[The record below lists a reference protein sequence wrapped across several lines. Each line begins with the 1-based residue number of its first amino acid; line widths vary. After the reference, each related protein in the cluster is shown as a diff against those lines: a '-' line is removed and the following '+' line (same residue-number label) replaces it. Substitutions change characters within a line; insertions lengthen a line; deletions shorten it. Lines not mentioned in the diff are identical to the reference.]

1 MTKKDIVEVSFNLP
15 ELPADF
21 ATQLSAGIAESRAT
35 TVLGG
40 GMPLLKMAK
49 SGEWLFGQN
58 NVDVQPGSRWVV
70 NIVSLM
76 HGYVCWVDNGPGNK
90 NTKEGEVM
98 VPMTQPKP
106 MKPPPLKG
114 TEFKEQRSFQAKCLD
129 GEDRGTEVQYN
140 TNSDGG
146 LKAFDRLALTVQK
159 TLDAYRQQPHGS
171 PAYVFPVL
179 KLDSEFYDDIRYGRI
194 YKPIFEIV
202 GWADMRGNLAGER
215 PKPESAAPPAAAPKR
230 VRKQPVET
238 VQSNVTPMAPVS
250 TQQAHVGQR
259 RRPGAA

>member
-1 MTKKDIVEVSFNLP
+1 MARKDIVETSFNLP

-21 ATQLSAGIAESRAT
+21 AAQLSAGIAESRAS
-35 TVLGG
+35 TVLSG
-40 GMPLLKMAK
+40 GMPLLRMAK

-58 NVDVQPGSRWVV
+58 NVDVAPDSRWVV
-70 NIVSLM
+70 NIVSM
-76 HGYVCWVDNGPGNK
+76 SHGYVCWVDNGPGNK

-98 VPMTQPKP
+98 ARMTQPKP
-106 MKPPPLKG
+106 AKPAPIRN

-146 LKAFDRLALTVQK
+146 LKAFDKLALTVQR
-159 TLDAYRQQPHGS
+159 TLDAYRQLPPGS

-179 KLDSEFYDDIRYGRI
+179 RLGSEFYDDIRYGRI
-194 YKPIFEIV
+194 YKPIFEVV
-202 GWADMRGNLAGER
+202 GWADMRGNLAGNGGDATAEQ
-215 PKPESAAPPAAAPKR
+215 PQAAPDAPKR
-230 VRKQPVET
+230 ARKPIEHVAQMP
-238 VQSNVTPMAPVS
+238 PVS